1 MRIKIFFST
10 ILLLMFNVAL
20 LCAQDPG
27 EPCSGNDVDN
37 VGCPLDT
44 WVVLLAFIA
53 IVFAAWHLNNKRK
66 VISAAVQ
73 IF

>member
-10 ILLLMFNVAL
+10 LLLLIVNVAFL
-20 LCAQDPG
+20 YAQDPG
-27 EPCSGNDVDN
+27 EPCSGNDVDT

-53 IVFAAWHLNNKRK
+53 IIFAAWHLNNKRK
-66 VISAAVQ
+66 LSVAPQ
-73 IF
+73 KF